1 MDRYSETK
9 ECADECRRQSAALVA
24 EVLRGGVIGTA
35 TRNAVT
41 EVVVVLG
48 KMAKRLDGLAQ
59 KRKAEATL
67 LHAASVRFGQRAH
80 DINYSSE

>member
-1 MDRYSETK
+1 MDRYSAMK
-9 ECADECRRQSAALVA
+9 KCADECRRQSAALVE

-41 EVVVVLG
+41 NVVVVLG
-48 KMAKRLDGLAQ
+48 KMAKRLDGLAE
-59 KRKAEATL
+59 KRKGEAAL
-67 LHAASVRFGQRAH
+67 LHAGSVRFGQSGH